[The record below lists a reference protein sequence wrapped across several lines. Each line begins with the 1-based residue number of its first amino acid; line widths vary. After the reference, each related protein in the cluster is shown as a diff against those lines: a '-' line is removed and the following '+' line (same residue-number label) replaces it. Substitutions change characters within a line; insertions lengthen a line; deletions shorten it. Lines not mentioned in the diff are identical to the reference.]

1 MVAAE
6 LSRTRADHRR
16 RMEAKVKAKAARTPL
31 LPFYKENPTPL
42 RKYGRYQLP
51 GTGHLLSYLLSW
63 RITSS
68 STLQESVSP
77 FHPNYCSHAEW
88 YVQNIFFLICK
99 YIVFCSSE

>member
-51 GTGHLLSYLLSW
+51 GTGHPAGPTVLLAELEDHVIINVAGVCVALPPKLLQSC
-63 RITSS
+63 RMVCT
-68 STLQESVSP
+68 
-77 FHPNYCSHAEW
+77 
-88 YVQNIFFLICK
+88 K
-99 YIVFCSSE
+99 YIFSNM